1 MSILSGKTISFI
13 GGGNMT
19 SAIVDGLLKLKE
31 DIGVDFEI
39 CVSDRNPPKCDAFT
53 AKGVTAVSPEQAHEI
68 ISRADVV
75 VLSVKPQVMAEVCQ
89 DVVPHLS
96 DQLVLS
102 VAAGLSVR
110 TLSDI
115 LGGYRRI
122 VRSMPNLPLAIGLG
136 ATGLYAAG
144 VSAEDRKLA
153 DAIMRVSGIT
163 TWVDDEELMHAV
175 TAVAG
180 SAPAYFF
187 YMLEHMIAQAFKM
200 GLDTHDA
207 KALAIQTIIGA
218 GELAK
223 TGDPSTLREQI
234 TSKGGTTAAALAV
247 FNEQNMGQTIQDGM
261 AACVNRSRELG
272 EMLSKSN

>member
-19 SAIVDGLLKLKE
+19 SAIVDGLLKLKKE
-31 DIGVDFEI
+31 TSVNFEI

-53 AKGVTAVSPEQAHEI
+53 AKGVTAVSPAQADEI

-75 VLSVKPQVMAEVCQ
+75 VLSIKPQVMAEVCQ

-115 LGGYRRI
+115 LGGYQRI

-136 ATGLYAAG
+136 ATGLYATD
-144 VSAEDRKLA
+144 VSAKDKELA
-153 DAIMRVSGIT
+153 DAIMRASGIT
-163 TWVDDEELMHAV
+163 TWVDDEELMHTV

-187 YMLEHMIAQAFKM
+187 YMLEHMIAQASKM
-200 GLDTHDA
+200 GLNANDA
-207 KALAIQTIIGA
+207 KALAIQTMIGA

-247 FNEQNMGQTIQDGM
+247 FNEQNMGQTIQEGM

>member
-1 MSILSGKTISFI
+1 M
-13 GGGNMT
+13 
-19 SAIVDGLLKLKE
+19 
-31 DIGVDFEI
+31 
-39 CVSDRNPPKCDAFT
+39 SDRNPPKCDAFT
-53 AKGVTAVSPEQAHEI
+53 AKGVTAVSPAQADEI

-75 VLSVKPQVMAEVCQ
+75 VLSIKPQVMAEVCQ

-110 TLSDI
+110 TLSGI
-115 LGGYRRI
+115 LGGYQRI
-122 VRSMPNLPLAIGLG
+122 VRSMPNLPLAIDLG
-136 ATGLYAAG
+136 ATGLYATD
-144 VSAEDRKLA
+144 VSAKDKELA
-153 DAIMRVSGIT
+153 DAIMRASGIT

-187 YMLEHMIAQAFKM
+187 YMLEHMIAQASKM
-200 GLDTHDA
+200 GLNANDA
-207 KALAIQTIIGA
+207 KALAIQTMIGA

-247 FNEQNMGQTIQDGM
+247 FNEQNMGQTIQEGM

>member
-1 MSILSGKTISFI
+1 MSIFSGKTISFI

-19 SAIVDGLLKLKE
+19 SAIVDGLLKLKKE
-31 DIGVDFEI
+31 TSVNFEI

-53 AKGVTAVSPEQAHEI
+53 AKGVTAVSPAQADEI

-75 VLSVKPQVMAEVCQ
+75 VLSIKPQVMAEVCQ

-110 TLSDI
+110 TLSGI
-115 LGGYRRI
+115 LGGYQRI
-122 VRSMPNLPLAIGLG
+122 VRSMPNLPLAIDLG
-136 ATGLYAAG
+136 ATGLYATD
-144 VSAEDRKLA
+144 VSAKDKELA
-153 DAIMRVSGIT
+153 DAIMRASGIT

-187 YMLEHMIAQAFKM
+187 YMLEHMIAQASKM
-200 GLDTHDA
+200 GLDAHDA
-207 KALAIQTIIGA
+207 KALAIQTMIGA

-247 FNEQNMGQTIQDGM
+247 FNEQNMGQAIQEGM

>member
-19 SAIVDGLLKLKE
+19 SAIVDGLLKLKKE
-31 DIGVDFEI
+31 TSVNFEI

-53 AKGVTAVSPEQAHEI
+53 AKGVTAVSPAQADEI

-75 VLSVKPQVMAEVCQ
+75 VLSIKPQVMAEVCQ

-110 TLSDI
+110 TLSGI
-115 LGGYRRI
+115 LGGYQRI

-136 ATGLYAAG
+136 ATGLYATD
-144 VSAEDRKLA
+144 VSAKDKELA

-187 YMLEHMIAQAFKM
+187 YMLEHMIAQASKM
-200 GLDTHDA
+200 GLDAHDA
-207 KALAIQTIIGA
+207 KALAIQTMIGA

-247 FNEQNMGQTIQDGM
+247 FNEQNMGQAIQEGM

>member
-19 SAIVDGLLKLKE
+19 SAIVDGLLKLKKE
-31 DIGVDFEI
+31 TSVNFEI

-53 AKGVTAVSPEQAHEI
+53 AKGVTAVSPAQADEI

-75 VLSVKPQVMAEVCQ
+75 VLSIKPQVMAEVCQ

-110 TLSDI
+110 TLSGI
-115 LGGYRRI
+115 LGGYQRI

-136 ATGLYAAG
+136 ATGLYATD
-144 VSAEDRKLA
+144 VSAKDKELA
-153 DAIMRVSGIT
+153 DAIMRASGIT

-187 YMLEHMIAQAFKM
+187 YMLEHMIAQASKM
-200 GLDTHDA
+200 GLNANDA
-207 KALAIQTIIGA
+207 KALAIQTMIGA

-247 FNEQNMGQTIQDGM
+247 FNEQNMGQAIQEGM